1 MAPNPEVQDADKW
14 KNLKQAP
21 GVITTTIQKR
31 HLWQA
36 IQLVCSDGITTEES
50 YANNTE
56 QIEARNICA
65 SWLARS

>member
-1 MAPNPEVQDADKW
+1 MAPNPEVQDPDKW

-36 IQLVCSDGITTEES
+36 IQLVCSDGITTEERR
-50 YANNTE
+50 
-56 QIEARNICA
+56 QQQ
-65 SWLARS
+65 RSK